1 MKKRMPKYIY
11 HNDEDKMIFEDKK
24 DKENKDNFIRIEV
37 KKINDILNKNNEK
50 LKHNFFL
57 IKKIILLY
65 L

>member
-1 MKKRMPKYIY
+1 
-11 HNDEDKMIFEDKK
+11 MIFEDKK
-24 DKENKDNFIRIEV
+24 DKENKDNYIRIEA

>member
-1 MKKRMPKYIY
+1 
-11 HNDEDKMIFEDKK
+11 MIFENKK

>member
-1 MKKRMPKYIY
+1 
-11 HNDEDKMIFEDKK
+11 MIFENKK

-50 LKHNFFL
+50 LKHNFLL